1 MNANHLIRLHNLLHD
16 AQEMVTKAQAQNTLE
31 IIHNCEWYLSGIKA
45 ALDALEI
52 TDDELI

>member
-1 MNANHLIRLHNLLHD
+1 
-16 AQEMVTKAQAQNTLE
+16 MVTKAQAQNTLE